1 MGKQVKRVPQDSPT
15 AFAKEDGV
23 SGTGARPM
31 SEITG
36 GPQGGTLDEDQD
48 GLDEVAR
55 ALRDAAEGSTGRR
68 PLGE

>member
-1 MGKQVKRVPQDSPT
+1 MGKQVKRVLQDSPA
-15 AFAKEDGV
+15 AFVKEDGV

-36 GPQGGTLDEDQD
+36 GPQGGTLDEDED

-55 ALRDAAEGSTGRR
+55 ALRDAAEGPTGRR